1 VLRAR
6 DHPDRDFD
14 LLWAGQGVSQ
24 VGDAV
29 TRLALPL
36 TAVLLLQASTLQVG
50 GLESAAAASWLLLS
64 LAAGAWAD
72 RLPRRLVLLGCDATR
87 AVLLVSVP
95 VAWALGWL
103 HLAQLYVVAFLSGA
117 ATVLFAAGYTAYL
130 PSLVPAERI
139 ARANARLQSTG
150 EAANIAGTGVGG
162 ALVSLVTGPGALLV
176 DAVSFALAAV
186 ATARIRHREPP
197 APPTERHLRREIAE
211 GLRTTFGQ
219 PTLRALALFS
229 GLANV
234 SFSALTTVTLVLL
247 ARDLHL
253 SGAVIGA
260 LYMVSGLGGL
270 LGGLMATRVL
280 DRIGLSR
287 ATWLPGLFTLPFALL
302 QPMVGHGARLVP
314 YAIGTLLVDA
324 GVVTYNVAVATYL
337 QTRVPRTMVGRT
349 SSAIRMVSRGAIVL
363 GGLAGGVLSAW
374 LGLRGAMWL
383 LAAVIALLPVAQA
396 LSPLRRFGDVA

>member
-6 DHPDRDFD
+6 DRPDRDFD

-103 HLAQLYVVAFLSGA
+103 HLTQLYVVAFLSGA

>member
-1 VLRAR
+1 MLRAR
-6 DHPDRDFD
+6 DRPDRDFD

-103 HLAQLYVVAFLSGA
+103 HLTQLYVVAFLSGA